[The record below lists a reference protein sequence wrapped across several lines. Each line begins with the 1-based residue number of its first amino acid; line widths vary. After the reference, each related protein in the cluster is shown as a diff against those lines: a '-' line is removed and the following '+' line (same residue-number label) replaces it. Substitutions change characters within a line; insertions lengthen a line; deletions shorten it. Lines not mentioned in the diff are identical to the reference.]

1 MSRQFGTTDRR
12 RVIDWLKSDLE
23 YYKNNIGETTEFKT
37 VIDQKLIDGVQ
48 KRIVQL
54 EAVED
59 RMDRWRE
66 VELNDD
72 DWLK

>member
-12 RVIDWLKSDLE
+12 RVINWLKSDLE

-37 VIDQKLIDGVQ
+37 VIDQQLIDGVQ

-54 EAVED
+54 EEVED
-59 RMDRWRE
+59 KMDRWRE
-66 VELNDD
+66 VEFNSDD
-72 DWLK
+72 

>member
-37 VIDQKLIDGVQ
+37 VIDQKLINGVQ

-54 EAVED
+54 EEVED

-66 VELNDD
+66 VEFNGDD
-72 DWLK
+72 

>member
-1 MSRQFGTTDRR
+1 MPRRFGTTDRR
-12 RVIDWLKSDLE
+12 RIIDWLKSDLE
-23 YYKNNIGETTEFKT
+23 YYKNNIGEETEFKT

-54 EAVED
+54 EEVED

-66 VELNDD
+66 VEFNGDD
-72 DWLK
+72 

>member
-1 MSRQFGTTDRR
+1 MSRRFGTTDRR

-48 KRIVQL
+48 KRIGQL
-54 EAVED
+54 EEVED

-66 VELNDD
+66 VEFNSDD
-72 DWLK
+72 

>member
-12 RVIDWLKSDLE
+12 RIINWLKSDLE

-37 VIDQKLIDGVQ
+37 VIDQQLIDGVQ

-54 EAVED
+54 EEVED
-59 RMDRWRE
+59 KMDRWRE
-66 VELNDD
+66 VEFNSDD
-72 DWLK
+72 

>member
-12 RVIDWLKSDLE
+12 RVINWLKSDLE

-37 VIDQKLIDGVQ
+37 VIDQQLINGVQ

-54 EAVED
+54 EKVED
-59 RMDRWRE
+59 KMDRWRE
-66 VELNDD
+66 VEFNNDD
-72 DWLK
+72 

>member
-12 RVIDWLKSDLE
+12 RVINWLKSDLE

-37 VIDQKLIDGVQ
+37 VIDQQLIDGVQ

-54 EAVED
+54 EKVED
-59 RMDRWRE
+59 KMDRWRE
-66 VELNDD
+66 VEFNKDD
-72 DWLK
+72 

>member
-12 RVIDWLKSDLE
+12 RVIDWLKSDLK

-54 EAVED
+54 ETVED
-59 RMDRWRE
+59 KMDRWRE
-66 VELNDD
+66 VEFNGDD
-72 DWLK
+72 

>member
-12 RVIDWLKSDLE
+12 RVINWLKSDLE

-48 KRIVQL
+48 KRIAQL
-54 EAVED
+54 EEVED

-66 VELNDD
+66 VEFNGDD
-72 DWLK
+72 

>member
-54 EAVED
+54 EEVED
-59 RMDRWRE
+59 KMDRWRE
-66 VELNDD
+66 VELNSDD
-72 DWLK
+72 